1 MLNEIFEIYSRQ
13 GESLTGIGIR
23 EAALPVPAAIDI
35 LNLFINERIL
45 VLGGDIYI
53 KKDNY
58 FYQIYDNWYY
68 KGSNLFNSI
77 DKAMHY
83 FISNKIRECICI
95 FCFEISDKGST
106 RIDL

>member
-68 KGSNLFNSI
+68 EGSNLFNSI

-83 FISNKIRECICI
+83 FISNKIRECIRI
-95 FCFEISDKGST
+95 FCFEIYLTKEAQE
-106 RIDL
+106 

>member
-13 GESLTGIGIR
+13 GESLIGIGIR
-23 EAALPVPAAIDI
+23 EAALPAPTAIDI

-58 FYQIYDNWYY
+58 FYQTYDNWYY
-68 KGSNLFNSI
+68 EGSNLFNSI
-77 DKAMHY
+77 NKAMHY
-83 FISNKIRECICI
+83 LSQIKLENAYVSFVLKFI
-95 FCFEISDKGST
+95 
-106 RIDL
+106 

>member
-13 GESLTGIGIR
+13 GESLIGIGIR
-23 EAALPVPAAIDI
+23 EAALPVPIAIDI

-58 FYQIYDNWYY
+58 FYQTYDNWYY
-68 KGSNLFNSI
+68 EGSNLFNSI

-83 FISNKIRECICI
+83 
-95 FCFEISDKGST
+95 
-106 RIDL
+106 

>member
-13 GESLTGIGIR
+13 GESLIGIGIR

-45 VLGGDIYI
+45 VLGGDIYV

-58 FYQIYDNWYY
+58 FYQTYDNWYY
-68 KGSNLFNSI
+68 EGSNLFNSI
-77 DKAMHY
+77 DKAMQY
-83 FISNKIRECICI
+83 LSQIKLENAYVSFVLKFI
-95 FCFEISDKGST
+95 
-106 RIDL
+106 

>member
-13 GESLTGIGIR
+13 GESLIGIGIR
-23 EAALPVPAAIDI
+23 KAALPVPIAIDI

-58 FYQIYDNWYY
+58 FYQTYDNWYY
-68 KGSNLFNSI
+68 EGSNLFN
-77 DKAMHY
+77 
-83 FISNKIRECICI
+83 
-95 FCFEISDKGST
+95 
-106 RIDL
+106 

>member
-45 VLGGDIYI
+45 VLGGEI
-53 KKDNY
+53 
-58 FYQIYDNWYY
+58 
-68 KGSNLFNSI
+68 
-77 DKAMHY
+77 
-83 FISNKIRECICI
+83 FISRKIIIFIKYMIIGITREVIYLTVSTKQCII
-95 FCFEISDKGST
+95 YLK
-106 RIDL
+106 

>member
-13 GESLTGIGIR
+13 GESLIGIGIR

-45 VLGGDIYI
+45 VLGGEIFI
-53 KKDNY
+53 SKKDNY

-68 KGSNLFNSI
+68 EGSNLFNSI

-83 FISNKIRECICI
+83 LSQIKLENAYVSFVLKFI
-95 FCFEISDKGST
+95 
-106 RIDL
+106 

>member
-58 FYQIYDNWYY
+58 FYQIYNNWYY
-68 KGSNLFNSI
+68 EGSNLFNSI